1 MSGLSGGM
9 RPTECHFCLRDE
21 CVDENCHSHSAAAAA
36 AGREGRGG
44 AAQNN
49 RCGEMRDVQR
59 RTRHGTGACPL
70 NHSTSITTIDW
81 WINMTEVG
89 QLAALII
96 GRHSFI
102 HSFTHQTRLSHT
114 HTHTHTDRQLVVV
127 KDTLHSRNSAAIH
140 SLDQCPTI
148 IRPIIYRQVGAGKF
162 CELQPKPPL
171 ISSRKRYETNPSL
184 PWIINRKS

>member
-9 RPTECHFCLRDE
+9 RPTECHFCLHDE
-21 CVDENCHSHSAAAAA
+21 CVDENCHSHSAAAAAAA

-96 GRHSFI
+96 GRNSFIHSFI
-102 HSFTHQTRLSHT
+102 HSSDPAVTHT
-114 HTHTHTDRQLVVV
+114 HTHTHTHLYM
-127 KDTLHSRNSAAIH
+127 
-140 SLDQCPTI
+140 
-148 IRPIIYRQVGAGKF
+148 YRVSNVEASTNVSTGEV
-162 CELQPKPPL
+162 ELA
-171 ISSRKRYETNPSL
+171 R
-184 PWIINRKS
+184 